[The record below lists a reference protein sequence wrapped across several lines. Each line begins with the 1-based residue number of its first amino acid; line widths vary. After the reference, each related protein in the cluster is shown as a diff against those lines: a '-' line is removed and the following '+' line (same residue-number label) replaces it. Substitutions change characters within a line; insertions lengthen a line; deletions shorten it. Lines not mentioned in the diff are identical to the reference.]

1 MNLANAARE
10 VIRLS
15 RGFTSAEA
23 AVPRDD
29 IPGYAYIGRQ

>member
-15 RGFTSAEA
+15 RGFTSGGSGG
-23 AVPRDD
+23 PRDD
-29 IPGYAYIGRQ
+29 IPADAYIGR